1 MKKFLSLCLASLMI
15 LASASTVLADDGI
28 MLISETEAVPD
39 QIVISDVNAPKTAA
53 NIAAHMIA
61 TGAAKGE
68 TATDAFVIAT
78 AAPFVTDSTLKTK
91 VHGTIMQIAIDAV
104 EQAIGIVNYDKLDNK
119 GVPVDYI
126 LPENVTVKAMI
137 DGEYV
142 EFTAKQYASS
152 SAVRAHLVN
161 ETSVTAYAV
170 YDGVKVTI
178 ILEPIV

>member
-1 MKKFLSLCLASLMI
+1 
-15 LASASTVLADDGI
+15 
-28 MLISETEAVPD
+28 
-39 QIVISDVNAPKTAA
+39 
-53 NIAAHMIA
+53 MIA

-126 LPENVTVKAMI
+126 LPEDVTVKAMI